1 VVGGR
6 SSLISPALWATDP
19 NGGHGPEN
27 SWRNS
32 PRRTYLASPS
42 RSSRFPKALCLKRGY
57 HWRVAKLLIIA
68 FALGLASLDVTGALA
83 AVGALGAGARV
94 RALMAFGCFS
104 ILGTVAFGT
113 ALSLIVGPRI
123 AGLDWG
129 MLLPHD
135 PTEDRVAASV
145 NVIVGLGLLAWG
157 IMRTRRPA
165 ARPPKPSVPRGLGL
179 ISLAGAGVLFALAAI
194 FDPTFVSLVVIA
206 GRAELFWPVVAA
218 HSTWTLVSHTPLV
231 FVLALVASGDH
242 ERVVSWFQSWWARAR
257 PVVVHLVTSVV
268 LLVGAFLLL
277 DAAWWYVTGE
287 FLIPG

>member
-1 VVGGR
+1 M
-6 SSLISPALWATDP
+6 T
-19 NGGHGPEN
+19 N
-27 SWRNS
+27 
-32 PRRTYLASPS
+32 
-42 RSSRFPKALCLKRGY
+42 
-57 HWRVAKLLIIA
+57 LLLTA

-83 AVGALGAGARV
+83 VVGALGAGARV

-123 AGLDWG
+123 VGLDWG

-135 PTEDRVAASV
+135 PTEDRVAAAL
-145 NVIVGLGLLAWG
+145 NVVVGLGLLTWG

-165 ARPPKPSVPRGLGL
+165 TRPPKPGVPRGLGL
-179 ISLAGAGVLFALAAI
+179 ISLAGTGMLFALAAI

-231 FVLALVASGDH
+231 FVLALVVSGDH
-242 ERVVSWFQSWWARAR
+242 ERVVSWFRTWWARIS
-257 PVVVHLVTSVV
+257 PSVVHSVTSIV
-268 LLVGAFLLL
+268 LFVGAFLLL